1 MSLLERLNNDM
12 KIAMR
17 SKDKHKLAII
27 RMVKSSLQNE
37 AINLGVDELS
47 SDEELTILSRE
58 VKQLN
63 ESLQEFKTT
72 NREDLIQKLELEL
85 EILRVYLPTQ
95 LTEEEIV
102 HIVVATAK
110 ELNVTSKNDFGKLM
124 GTVMPKLKG
133 KADGSIVKQY
143 VQNYFN

>member
-12 KIAMR
+12 KIVMR

-27 RMVKSSLQNE
+27 CMVKTSLQNE

-47 SDEELTILSRE
+47 SDDELTILSRE

-63 ESLQEFKTT
+63 ESLKEFKTA
-72 NREDLIQKLELEL
+72 NREDLIQKLQLEL

-95 LTEEEIV
+95 L
-102 HIVVATAK
+102 
-110 ELNVTSKNDFGKLM
+110 
-124 GTVMPKLKG
+124 
-133 KADGSIVKQY
+133 
-143 VQNYFN
+143 